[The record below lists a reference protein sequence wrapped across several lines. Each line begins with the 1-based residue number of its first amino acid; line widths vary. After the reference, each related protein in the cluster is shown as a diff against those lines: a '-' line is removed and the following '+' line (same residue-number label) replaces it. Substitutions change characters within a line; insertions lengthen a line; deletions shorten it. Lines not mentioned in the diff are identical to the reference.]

1 MNRDPF
7 RDLWLHLALNN
18 PRACLLDPRH
28 PLALAC
34 VIGAILAVAASQ
46 LMAGGG

>member
-7 RDLWLHLALNN
+7 RDLWLFLALHD

-34 VIGAILAVAASQ
+34 VIGAILATAAAQ
-46 LMAGGG
+46 LMASG